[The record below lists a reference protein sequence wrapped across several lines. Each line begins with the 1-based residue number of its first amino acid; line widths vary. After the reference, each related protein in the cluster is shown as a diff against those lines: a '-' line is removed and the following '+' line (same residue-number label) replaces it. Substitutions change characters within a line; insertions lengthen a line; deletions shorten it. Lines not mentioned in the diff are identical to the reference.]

1 MRDYHH
7 QNIVNMYDSFLVG
20 DELWVVM
27 EYLQGGALTD
37 IVTHSRSVNL
47 LVCQMSTVMCLN
59 SLFITL
65 GVFQLCM
72 SFRQQC
78 YDVMNRCFCEYVVYV
93 QHLCSSECHQLMIS
107 QHRLSTCGR
116 QAFSVAGLMTFN
128 ALPISCVTVKTT

>member
-65 GVFQLCM
+65 GVFQL
-72 SFRQQC
+72 
-78 YDVMNRCFCEYVVYV
+78 
-93 QHLCSSECHQLMIS
+93 
-107 QHRLSTCGR
+107 
-116 QAFSVAGLMTFN
+116 
-128 ALPISCVTVKTT
+128 